1 MNARCCNQIIRAWW
15 PWIFLIIF
23 VFPIC
28 WTIAVL
34 QRIEVDEEYPTG
46 PFGGK
51 WCNGD
56 FFVNNL
62 FQSVGDDDS
71 TDEFCD
77 RQHFALLSLFGNF
90 WYLGYLLWM
99 TIVVAGVW
107 MNRKC
112 ATYII
117 TLENTTYFFNSVSC
131 FFWVFLPIY
140 MCTTGTIPFRYD
152 AATLT
157 FGGLWLEVWT
167 WSLLVIIKKW
177 APPGQWGL
185 FEPMF
190 SDANVIFMSCAL
202 FLSRS

>member
-1 MNARCCNQIIRAWW
+1 MRKAKNERCQSQIFRAWW
-15 PWIFLIIF
+15 PWIFLLIF
-23 VFPIC
+23 VCPIC
-28 WTIAVL
+28 CTIAVL
-34 QRIEVDEEYPTG
+34 QRIEVEKEYPTG
-46 PFGGK
+46 PFGGE

-62 FQSVGDDDS
+62 FRSVGDDDS

-77 RQHFALLSLFGNF
+77 RRHFALLSLFGNV

-99 TIVVAGVW
+99 TIVVAVVW
-107 MNRKC
+107 MRRDF

-140 MCTTGTIPFRYD
+140 MCITGTIPFRYD

-167 WSLLVIIKKW
+167 WSILVIIKKW

-185 FEPMF
+185 FEPMY
-190 SDANVIFMSCAL
+190 SDVRRYFHILYSL
-202 FLSRS
+202 